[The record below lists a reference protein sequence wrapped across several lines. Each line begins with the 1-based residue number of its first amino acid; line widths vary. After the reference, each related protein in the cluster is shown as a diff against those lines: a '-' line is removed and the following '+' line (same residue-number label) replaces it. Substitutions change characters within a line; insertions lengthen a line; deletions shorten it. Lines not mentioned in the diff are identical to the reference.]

1 MNSREPT
8 VARTLLNPQPDSHK
22 EFKVIL
28 WQNLNFW
35 TAVGEIGVGIL
46 FGVAV
51 GILAK
56 RMTRLTR
63 PPAYPGHGRICPGC
77 GTPSLRRV
85 RGTAS
90 QRALSVFTRRWP
102 YACTRCPW
110 PHVPV
115 ERPARK
121 PRFTF
126 TRSTSS
132 SAVQPEM
139 VEAPE
144 ALPVAAPDL
153 AAGLLL
159 NSEPEPKP
167 VPPPTPVRAM
177 KPVREVKPAAEA
189 RPTAEAKPEVEAK
202 PAAEVRPAAAP
213 KSAPELERAP
223 VRIPPKDDATQVKES
238 VYQYVALL
246 NSGDIT
252 ARANCYLSE
261 FTSFGIEGG
270 PLHTNRFE
278 GRNPG
283 PTSTFDLRCRDL
295 RVYIH
300 KDTAIATAYLIGTI
314 TNANG
319 APIRVTG
326 RSSWVH
332 LRQNGEWKIVHSHLS
347 PLNTDA

>member
-1 MNSREPT
+1 
-8 VARTLLNPQPDSHK
+8 
-22 EFKVIL
+22 VIL

-35 TAVGEIGVGIL
+35 TAVGEIGVGIMS
-46 FGVAV
+46 GVAV

-56 RMTRLTR
+56 RMMRITR
-63 PPAYPGHGRICPGC
+63 PPAYPGHSRICPGC

-85 RGTAS
+85 RGTAA
-90 QRALSVFTRRWP
+90 QRAFSLFTRRLP

-132 SAVQPEM
+132 SAVQPAM
-139 VEAPE
+139 AEAPE
-144 ALPVAAPDL
+144 LVPVAAHDL
-153 AAGLLL
+153 AADLVL
-159 NSEPEPKP
+159 NVEPERKP
-167 VPPPTPVRAM
+167 VPPVPGSDSCPRGMAAAATAKA
-177 KPVREVKPAAEA
+177 KPVEPKPAADVT
-189 RPTAEAKPEVEAK
+189 P
-202 PAAEVRPAAAP
+202 AAP
-213 KSAPELERAP
+213 KSAPQPERAP

-246 NSGDIT
+246 NSGDIA
-252 ARANCYLSE
+252 ARAGCYLSE

-270 PLHTNRFE
+270 PLHSNRFE

-347 PLNTDA
+347 PLNLDA